1 LHVPHSSRHIT
12 QAARPHIL
20 LDDAALA
27 AELDH
32 MTDSHTSLIADRVV
46 RVVT

>member
-1 LHVPHSSRHIT
+1 LSVVSDGVGVRSGLHGLRRIGLV
-12 QAARPHIL
+12 
-20 LDDAALA
+20 
-27 AELDH
+27 LDH